1 MSKSE
6 SQIMKEIMLAVSAA
20 NHKIFRVNVG
30 EGYLFRQKPTAATLD
45 LESQRARWFRT
56 GVPQGYSD
64 LSGTAYPSGKSVYI
78 ECKTPTGKPTIQQ
91 CVFLLAMLAAGANA
105 GIAHNVD
112 EALAICDMTEDYRQY
127 MGGYINDWLAKLRQH
142 SK

>member
-1 MSKSE
+1 MNKSE
-6 SQIMKEIMLAVSAA
+6 SQIMKEIEIAVSAA
-20 NHKIFRVNVG
+20 GHKIFRVNVG

-45 LESQRARWFRT
+45 LEAQRARWFKT
-56 GVPQGYSD
+56 GVPPGYSD
-64 LSGTAYPSGKSVYI
+64 LSGVAYQSGKAVFI
-78 ECKTPTGKPTIQQ
+78 ECKTPTGRPTIQQ

-112 EALAICDMTEDYRQY
+112 EALAICEMTEDYRRY
-127 MGGYINDWLAKLRQH
+127 MGGYINEWLAKLRQH